1 MYRSSHEDYI
11 ICQMVYLRKLAF
23 DNAVSDT
30 TDTAEAAVYVDARLY
45 KQSLKLPQTG
55 DSIVVTGCVQIK

>member
-1 MYRSSHEDYI
+1 
-11 ICQMVYLRKLAF
+11 MVYLRKLAF